1 MKINFSSLNFNNSLL
16 KPQDAKVQPSFGSV
30 KAQRFLE
37 RVKTAKSFQHF
48 NATFEDMVSAYNE
61 LGYDVLCK
69 RGSHAVVPVTEKVN
83 LPLVIPHGT
92 KYVNPQDLKRLQFVL
107 NGQIDRA
114 LAVH

>member
-1 MKINFSSLNFNNSLL
+1 MKISFNLAINSYFSHNQANT
-16 KPQDAKVQPSFGSV
+16 KPSFGSV
-30 KAQRFLE
+30 KAQRFLD
-37 RVKTAKSFQHF
+37 RVKTTKSFNHF

-69 RGSHAVVPVTEKVN
+69 RGSHAVVPITEKVN

-114 LAVH
+114 LSVH

>member
-1 MKINFSSLNFNNSLL
+1 
-16 KPQDAKVQPSFGSV
+16 
-30 KAQRFLE
+30 
-37 RVKTAKSFQHF
+37 
-48 NATFEDMVSAYNE
+48 MVSAYNE

-69 RGSHAVVPVTEKVN
+69 RGSHAVVPVTEKFN

-92 KYVNPQDLKRLQFVL
+92 KYVNPQDLKRLQFVI